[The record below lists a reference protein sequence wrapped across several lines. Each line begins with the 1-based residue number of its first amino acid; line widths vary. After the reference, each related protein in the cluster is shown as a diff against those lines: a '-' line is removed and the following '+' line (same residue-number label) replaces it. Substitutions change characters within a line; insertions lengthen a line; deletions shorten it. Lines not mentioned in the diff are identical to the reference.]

1 MKKRFPNVRK
11 KGDPEMSDR
20 FTTLLVGIA
29 AALTLCVS
37 VAIAQTEPLPSWND
51 GDTKTAIV
59 NFVTAVTDESNS
71 DYVLP
76 EERIATFENDGPL
89 WVEASLY
96 TQIMFAFDR
105 VKAMAPDH
113 SDWKDKPAFQAVLAS
128 DMRAVAKAGKKD
140 LVEIIMVTH
149 AGMTTDEFAKPVSD
163 WIATAEHPKLKRKY
177 TDLTDSDF
185 ARWSKYQF
193 SGSMLTTR
201 T

>member
-1 MKKRFPNVRK
+1 
-11 KGDPEMSDR
+11 MSDR

-149 AGMTTDEFAKPVSD
+149 AGMTTDEFAKLVSD